1 MPESNKRYRI
11 KLKLLAQRTRAIF
24 DAGLVST
31 AVAAIPIT
39 AANIVVVYMQFNINV
54 SHTLARSHT
63 HSLTLTHT

>member
-31 AVAAIPIT
+31 AVAAIPS
-39 AANIVVVYMQFNINV
+39 AAAIVVSVY
-54 SHTLARSHT
+54 RSVIHE
-63 HSLTLTHT
+63 SAVV